1 MYEEQ
6 EDRFVPWGPNTDLK
20 MLTLPVTQDEVRHL
34 RAENKDIKAEN
45 KALKAKVKRLGT
57 NMTALNTKSE
67 ELNEKVRELEAWKAN
82 VTGN

>member
-6 EDRFVPWGPNTDLK
+6 EDRFVPWGPNTELK
-20 MLTLPVTQDEVRHL
+20 MLTLPVTQDEVLHL
-34 RAENKDIKAEN
+34 RAEN